1 VIVVDANVLI
11 YLADADSARHAA
23 VQAWMQRVL
32 DEGEVLGLPWLC
44 LVAFVRLTT
53 LPNILRK
60 PLCPEQALS
69 FVEQL
74 LADSDAAVLLESGP
88 QHYPGFA
95 RLLRDLGSAGNLSY
109 DAHIAAIALAHG
121 GRLASFDRDFDRF
134 AGITRVEPA

>member
-1 VIVVDANVLI
+1 MIVVDANVLI
-11 YLADADSARHAA
+11 YLADAGSARHAT
-23 VQAWMQRVL
+23 VRAWMQRVL
-32 DEGEVLGLPWLC
+32 EDGEVLGLPWLC

-60 PLCPEQALS
+60 PLRPEQALA

-74 LADSDAAVLLESGP
+74 LSNPDAAVLLESGP

-95 RLLRDLGSAGNLSY
+95 RLLRDAGNAGNLSN
-109 DAHIAAIALAHG
+109 DAHIAALALAHG

-134 AGITRVEPA
+134 EGIVRIEPA